1 MSEAAIQKSIVA
13 YLERVLAPPALVV
26 HVANNPRSK
35 VAGAMQKTMGAKKG
49 FPDLLVFHPKTTV
62 AIEVKKEGQYARPE
76 QRAILAQLNECG
88 IHTAVCRSIE
98 DARETMERAGIQIRE
113 V

>member
-13 YLERVLAPPALVV
+13 YLESVLPYPSLVV

-35 VAGAMQKTMGAKKG
+35 VAGAMQKAMGAKKG

-62 AIEVKKEGQYARPE
+62 AIEVKKEGQYTRPE
-76 QRAILAQLNECG
+76 QRAILSQLNDCG